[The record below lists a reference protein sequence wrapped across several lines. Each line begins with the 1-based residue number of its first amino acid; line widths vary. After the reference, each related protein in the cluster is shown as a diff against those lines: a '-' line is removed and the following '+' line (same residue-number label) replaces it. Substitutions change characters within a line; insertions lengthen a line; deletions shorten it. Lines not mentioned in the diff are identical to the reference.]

1 MNHEKKEDVNFDMDS
16 LDREG
21 LNNESAAHEGVG
33 DDGLRTQ
40 RKKGGRNSAELTRQE
55 AFVRSHRRHHHE
67 IASWRTVIF
76 ILFLLLWEVSANL
89 KWIDSFFFASPSRV
103 ARCFVEQLKNNSLLS
118 HIGVTLFETILS
130 FLLVI
135 LLSLLISTLL
145 WHSSKL
151 SEITEPYLVV
161 LNSLPKSAL
170 APLFIVWLGTGTKT
184 IIVAGM
190 SVAVF
195 GSIISFY
202 TGFQQVDA
210 EKITLVY
217 TLGGNKRDAFFK
229 VVFPGSI
236 PILLSTAKVN
246 IGLALVGVIIG
257 EFLAARRGLGYLII
271 YGSQVFQLDMVITSI
286 IILCIIALGFYKAIQ
301 LIEHQIKI
309 RFKM

>member
-1 MNHEKKEDVNFDMDS
+1 MKTEMKTDS
-16 LDREG
+16 
-21 LNNESAAHEGVG
+21 AK
-33 DDGLRTQ
+33 
-40 RKKGGRNSAELTRQE
+40 RKKASGELSRQE
-55 AFVRSHRRHHHE
+55 EFIRKHRRHHHE
-67 IASWRTVIF
+67 IASWRTIIF
-76 ILFLLLWEVSANL
+76 VLFLVLWEVSANL
-89 KWIDSFFFASPSRV
+89 KWIDSFFFSSPSRV
-103 ARCFVEQLKNNSLLS
+103 ARCFVDQIRHNAMLS
-118 HIGVTLFETILS
+118 HIGVTLLETVLS

-135 LLSLLISTLL
+135 AFSLLMSTLL
-145 WHSSKL
+145 WHSRKL
-151 SEITEPYLVV
+151 SEILEPYLVV

-170 APLFIVWLGTGTKT
+170 APLFIVWLGTGTRT

-202 TGFQQVDA
+202 TGFQQVDN
-210 EKITLVY
+210 EKITLIY
-217 TLGGNKRDAFFK
+217 TLGGARRDAFLK
-229 VVFPGSI
+229 VVLPGSV

-286 IILCIIALGFYKAIQ
+286 IVLCVIALGFYKSIQ
-301 LIEHQIKI
+301 AIEHQIRI

>member
-1 MNHEKKEDVNFDMDS
+1 MKTEMKTDS
-16 LDREG
+16 
-21 LNNESAAHEGVG
+21 AK
-33 DDGLRTQ
+33 
-40 RKKGGRNSAELTRQE
+40 RKKASGELSRQE
-55 AFVRSHRRHHHE
+55 EFIRKHRRHHHE
-67 IASWRTVIF
+67 IASWRTIIF
-76 ILFLLLWEVSANL
+76 VLFLVLWEVSANL
-89 KWIDSFFFASPSRV
+89 KWIDSFFFSSPSRV
-103 ARCFVEQLKNNSLLS
+103 ARCFVDLIRNNSMLA
-118 HIGVTLFETILS
+118 HIGVTLLETLLS

-135 LLSLLISTLL
+135 LFSLLVSTLL
-145 WHSSKL
+145 WHSRKL
-151 SEITEPYLVV
+151 SEILEPYLVV

-170 APLFIVWLGTGTKT
+170 APLFIVWLGTGTRT

-202 TGFQQVDA
+202 TGFQQVDP
-210 EKITLVY
+210 EKITLIH
-217 TLGGNKRDAFFK
+217 TLGGSRPDAFCK
-229 VVFPGSI
+229 VVLPGSV

-286 IILCIIALGFYKAIQ
+286 IVLCVIALVFYKSIQ
-301 LIEHQIKI
+301 IIEHQIKI

>member
-1 MNHEKKEDVNFDMDS
+1 MKTEMKTDS
-16 LDREG
+16 
-21 LNNESAAHEGVG
+21 AK
-33 DDGLRTQ
+33 
-40 RKKGGRNSAELTRQE
+40 RKKASGELSRQE
-55 AFVRSHRRHHHE
+55 EFIRKHRRHHHE
-67 IASWRTVIF
+67 IASWRTIIF
-76 ILFLLLWEVSANL
+76 VLFLVLWEVSANQ
-89 KWIDSFFFASPSRV
+89 KWIDSFFFSSPSRV
-103 ARCFVEQLKNNSLLS
+103 ARCFVDQIRNNSMLA
-118 HIGVTLFETILS
+118 HIGVTLLETLLS

-135 LLSLLISTLL
+135 LFSLLVSTLL
-145 WHSSKL
+145 WHSRKL
-151 SEITEPYLVV
+151 SEILEPYLVV

-170 APLFIVWLGTGTKT
+170 APLFIVWLGTGTRT

-202 TGFQQVDA
+202 TGFQQVDP
-210 EKITLVY
+210 EKITLIH
-217 TLGGNKRDAFFK
+217 TLGGSRRDAFCK
-229 VVFPGSI
+229 VVLPGSV

-286 IILCIIALGFYKAIQ
+286 IVLCVIALVFYKSIQ
-301 LIEHQIKI
+301 IIEHQIKI